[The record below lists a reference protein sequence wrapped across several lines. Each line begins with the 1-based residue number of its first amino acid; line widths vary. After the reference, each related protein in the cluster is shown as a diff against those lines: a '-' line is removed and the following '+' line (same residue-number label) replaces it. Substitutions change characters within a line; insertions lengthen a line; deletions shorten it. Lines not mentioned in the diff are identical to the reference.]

1 MQLLPGAEPYA
12 SFHPGLKFI
21 YLLSGDIGYR
31 YGTRV
36 VKLGV
41 GDSLLFDA
49 SALHG
54 IEDIGT
60 QPVTYLSVVF
70 TLRR

>member
-1 MQLLPGAEPYA
+1 V
-12 SFHPGLKFI
+12 KFI
-21 YLLSGDIGYR
+21 YLLPGDIAYR

-49 SALHG
+49 SALDG

-70 TLRR
+70 SFRRWTAREPAPKPPVQWA

>member
-1 MQLLPGAEPYA
+1 MICTCKVAY
-12 SFHPGLKFI
+12 
-21 YLLSGDIGYR
+21 
-31 YGTRV
+31 

-41 GDSLLFDA
+41 GDSLRFDA

-60 QPVTYLSVVF
+60 QPVSHVSVVF
-70 TLRR
+70 NFRR